1 MIKIIEHSIETLAA
15 IREAVKDLDRKQI
28 SDVFATL
35 MTLLVHMNLMQ
46 KLPMVVRLQ
55 YWKVAFALVEYL
67 QRNQQLCRHEGRID
81 GDVIDEFVLII
92 DKIMREYGCYK
103 D

>member
-1 MIKIIEHSIETLAA
+1 MSINIKHSLETLAA

-35 MTLLVHMNLMQ
+35 MTLLDHMNFMQ

-92 DKIMREYGCYK
+92 DKIMREYGCYE

>member
-1 MIKIIEHSIETLAA
+1 MIIYIEHSLETFAA

-35 MTLLVHMNLMQ
+35 MTLLDHMNLMQ

-81 GDVIDEFVLII
+81 ENVIDEFVLII
-92 DKIMREYGCYK
+92 DKIMREYGCYE

>member
-92 DKIMREYGCYK
+92 DKIMREYGCYE